1 MIHPIMA
8 KVGIVHDPRYQLHDT
23 GKMHPE
29 SPERLRAIE
38 RMLDTEELRSR
49 LVEIPARSAVS
60 EDILLVHDKEHYDE
74 VARSSELPGVY
85 LDGDTF
91 ASPRSF
97 EAAMLA
103 AGGVLEATDR
113 VLEGEVERSFAMV
126 RPPGHHAEREYAMG
140 FCLFNNIGIAA
151 EHLVRRRHLKR
162 VAVVDFDVHH
172 GNATQ
177 HMFYD
182 RSEVFYFSTHR
193 YPFYPGTG
201 SEDEKGSGAGAGY
214 TLNLP
219 LRAGADDE
227 AYRLAFERQ
236 LLPTLKAYRPEILLV
251 SAGFDAHL
259 RDPLGGMS
267 VTDAGFRYMAEALE
281 KVAEDCCQGR
291 SVYILEGGYDLEGL
305 AGGVREVLKVLLEK

>member
-1 MIHPIMA
+1 MT
-8 KVGIVHDPRYQLHDT
+8 KVGIVHDPRYQSHET
-23 GKMHPE
+23 GAMHPE

-38 RMLDTEELRSR
+38 RMLQSEGLLPK
-49 LVEIPARSAVS
+49 LVEIAPHAARA

-74 VARSSELPGVY
+74 VARSSEQAGVY

-91 ASPRSF
+91 AGPRSF

-103 AGGVLEATDR
+103 AGGLLEAADR

-140 FCLFNNIGIAA
+140 FCLFNNVGIAA

-182 RSEVFYFSTHR
+182 RPDVFYISTHR

-201 SEDEKGSGAGAGY
+201 SADEKGSGAGAGY

-219 LRAGADDE
+219 LRAASNDE
-227 AYRLAFERQ
+227 DYRQAFETGV
-236 LLPTLKAYRPEILLV
+236 LPALRAYRPEILLV
-251 SAGFDAHL
+251 SAGFDAHR

-291 SVYILEGGYDLEGL
+291 TVYVLEGGYDLEGL
-305 AGGVREVLKVLLEK
+305 AGGVREVFKVLLEK